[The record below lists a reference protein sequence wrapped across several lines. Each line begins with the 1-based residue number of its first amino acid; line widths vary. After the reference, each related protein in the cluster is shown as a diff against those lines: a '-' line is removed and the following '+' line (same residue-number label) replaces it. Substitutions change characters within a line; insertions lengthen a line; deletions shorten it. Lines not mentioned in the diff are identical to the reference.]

1 MAVRLTVGLQK
12 KIGLPDY
19 GSLGASCSVEIEI
32 DRSVFESNGFQDR
45 VNLAFNQCRAAV
57 DQQLATAKGPPQ
69 IIDVQASPAV
79 QTQAATKSATQPS
92 ASVSNSDAKQS
103 KPAPATQSQLRA
115 IFGIAR
121 RYGLDP
127 QQLVNERFNVQA
139 ADQLSI
145 RQASQLID
153 ELKRM
158 PQEIAS

>member
-1 MAVRLTVGLQK
+1 MAVRLTVGLQR

-45 VNLAFNQCRAAV
+45 VNLAFSQCRTAV

-69 IIDVQASPAV
+69 LIDAHVNPAGKA
-79 QTQAATKSATQPS
+79 QDTLNAAQQ
-92 ASVSNSDAKQS
+92 VSSFVPISDS
-103 KPAPATQSQLRA
+103 KPKLTPATYSQLRA

-121 RYGLDP
+121 RLGLDP
-127 QQLVNERFNVQA
+127 QQLVAERFNVQS
-139 ADQLSI
+139 ADQLNI

-153 ELKRM
+153 GLKRM
-158 PQEIAS
+158 PQEIPS

>member
-45 VNLAFNQCRAAV
+45 VNVAFNQCRRAV
-57 DQQLATAKGPPQ
+57 DEQLATAKNAPPVIDVESTQVVKAQPPPQ
-69 IIDVQASPAV
+69 EPIQREP
-79 QTQAATKSATQPS
+79 QGGNAAARAKPS
-92 ASVSNSDAKQS
+92 
-103 KPAPATQSQLRA
+103 PATQSQLRA

-121 RYGLDP
+121 RLNLDP
-127 QQLVNERFNVQA
+127 QQIVVEQFNLHTV
-139 ADQLSI
+139 DQLSI

-153 ELKRM
+153 QLKRL
-158 PQEIAS
+158 PSEVPS